1 MSDPGSGI
9 GDWRLAPSR
18 VMHTVRVLFATS
30 SLAARVERAECAMA
44 VAFGELAKARRADA
58 LIAPVGGAAAVYGG
72 PGEPFNKLAG
82 LGFAPLDEDVLADVE
97 REFDA
102 REAPLQVEFAAL
114 ANPDVATRLARRGY
128 HLVNFEHVLGLQ
140 LTRAVVDRAAAEC
153 ETHAANGVRV
163 GRASTADGA
172 SWLNAVAT
180 GFAHPDVFDG
190 PPSHESVARD
200 ALERVFDDF
209 ARIPGLVCYLAHRDA
224 AVAGGASLRI
234 IDGLA
239 QLCGA
244 ATLPDHRRRGVQS
257 ALLRARL
264 VDAARDGCELA
275 IVTTQPASKSQ
286 ENVQRAGFTL
296 LYARAIMVRQP
307 RA

>member
-1 MSDPGSGI
+1 M
-9 GDWRLAPSR
+9 
-18 VMHTVRVLFATS
+18 LFATT

-44 VAFGELAKARRADA
+44 VAFGELAKARRPDA

-82 LGFAPLDEDVLADVE
+82 LGFAALDEDVLADVE

-102 REAPLQVEFAAL
+102 RDAPLQVEFAAL
-114 ANPDVATRLARRGY
+114 ADLAVATRLARRGY
-128 HLVNFEHVLGLQ
+128 HLVNFEHVLGLE
-140 LTRAVVDRAAAEC
+140 LTKAAIDRAAAEY
-153 ETHAANGVRV
+153 EAHAANGVTVR
-163 GRASTADGA
+163 RTAAAEAAQWIDT
-172 SWLNAVAT
+172 VAT
-180 GFAHPDVFDG
+180 GFGHPDVFDG
-190 PPSHESVARD
+190 PPSHESFSRD
-200 ALERVFDDF
+200 ALERVYDDF
-209 ARIPGLVCYLAHRDA
+209 VRIPGLVSYIAHRGA
-224 AVAGGASLRI
+224 AIAGGGSLRV

-307 RA
+307 RASPD

>member
-1 MSDPGSGI
+1 M
-9 GDWRLAPSR
+9 
-18 VMHTVRVLFATS
+18 LFATS

-44 VAFGELAKARRADA
+44 VAFGELARARRADA
-58 LIAPVGGAAAVYGG
+58 LVAPVGGAAAVYGG

-82 LGFAPLDEDVLADVE
+82 LGFAALDEDVLAAVE

-102 REAPLQVEFAAL
+102 REAPLQVEFSAL
-114 ANPDVATRLARRGY
+114 ADHDVAARLARRGY
-128 HLVNFEHVLGLQ
+128 HLVNFEHVLGLE
-140 LTRAVVDRAAAEC
+140 LTKEVIDRAAAEYDV
-153 ETHAANGVRV
+153 HAAHGIRV
-163 GRASTADGA
+163 ARASNDDGGL
-172 SWLNAVAT
+172 WLRAVAT

-190 PPSHESVARD
+190 PPSHESVAPD

-209 ARIPGLVCYLAHRDA
+209 ARIPGLVCYVAHHEA
-224 AVAGGASLRI
+224 ALAGGASLRI

-264 VDAARDGCELA
+264 VDAAHDGCELA

-286 ENVQRAGFTL
+286 QNVQRAGFTL

-307 RA
+307 RSETIPAGTGHRSCP

>member
-1 MSDPGSGI
+1 
-9 GDWRLAPSR
+9 
-18 VMHTVRVLFATS
+18 
-30 SLAARVERAECAMA
+30 MA
-44 VAFGELAKARRADA
+44 VAFGGLARERCADA

-82 LGFAPLDEDVLADVE
+82 LGFAPLDDEVLAEIE

-102 REAPLQVEFAAL
+102 RDAPLQVEFAAL
-114 ANPDVATRLARRGY
+114 GDLGIAARLARRGY
-128 HLVNFEHVLGLQ
+128 HLVNFEHVLGLE
-140 LTRAVVDRAAAEC
+140 LTKAAIDRAAAEY
-153 ETHAANGVRV
+153 EAHVTSGVTVRRTVDAEAAQWI
-163 GRASTADGA
+163 D
-172 SWLNAVAT
+172 AVST
-180 GFAHPDVFDG
+180 GFAHADVFDG
-190 PPSHESVARD
+190 PPSHEAFARET
-200 ALERVFDDF
+200 LERVYKDF
-209 ARIPGLVCYLAHRDA
+209 ARVPGLVSYLAHRDQA
-224 AVAGGASLRI
+224 IAGGGSLRI

-264 VDAARDGCELA
+264 VDAAREGCDLA

-286 ENVQRAGFTL
+286 ENVQRAGFSL

-307 RA
+307 QCQN

>member
-1 MSDPGSGI
+1 
-9 GDWRLAPSR
+9 
-18 VMHTVRVLFATS
+18 
-30 SLAARVERAECAMA
+30 MA

-82 LGFAPLDEDVLADVE
+82 LGFAPLEENVLADVE

-102 REAPLQVEFAAL
+102 RDAPLQVEFAAL
-114 ANPDVATRLARRGY
+114 ASPEVATRLARRGY
-128 HLVNFEHVLGLQ
+128 HLVNFEHVLGLE
-140 LTRAVVDRAAAEC
+140 LTQPTIDRAAAEYDA
-153 ETHAANGVRV
+153 HAANGVIVR
-163 GRASTADGA
+163 RTAQGDA
-172 SWLNAVAT
+172 AQWIDTVAT
-180 GFAHPDVFDG
+180 GFAHADVFDG
-190 PPSHESVARD
+190 PPSHESYPRD
-200 ALERVFDDF
+200 TLERVYEDF
-209 ARIPGLVCYLAHRDA
+209 VRIPGLVSYIAHRDA
-224 AVAGGASLRI
+224 AIAGGASLRI

-264 VDAARDGCELA
+264 VDAAREGCDLA

-286 ENVQRAGFTL
+286 ENVQRAGFVL
-296 LYARAIMVRQP
+296 LYARAIMVRQSRGETNASGTGHRP
-307 RA
+307 CP

>member
-1 MSDPGSGI
+1 M
-9 GDWRLAPSR
+9 
-18 VMHTVRVLFATS
+18 LFATS

-44 VAFGELAKARRADA
+44 VAFGELAKRRRADA
-58 LIAPVGGAAAVYGG
+58 LVAPVGGAAAVYGG
-72 PGEPFNKLAG
+72 PAEPFNKLAG
-82 LGFAPLDEDVLADVE
+82 LGFAPLDESVLADVE

-102 REAPLQVEFAAL
+102 RDAPLQVEFSAL
-114 ANPDVATRLARRGY
+114 ADHDVATRLAHRGY
-128 HLVNFEHVLGLQ
+128 HLVNFEHVLGLE
-140 LTRAVVDRAAAEC
+140 LTKAAVDRVAAEYGA
-153 ETHAANGVRV
+153 HAAGGVRV
-163 GRASTADGA
+163 ARAAESDSAA
-172 SWLNAVAT
+172 WLHAVAT
-180 GFAHPDVFDG
+180 GFSHPDVFDG
-190 PPSHESVARD
+190 PPSHDAVVPG

-209 ARIPGLVCYLAHRDA
+209 ARIPGLVCYLAHRDDA
-224 AVAGGASLRI
+224 LAGGASLRV

-264 VDAARDGCELA
+264 VDAAQHGCDLA

-307 RA
+307 RRETIAAGTGPPSCP

>member
-1 MSDPGSGI
+1 M
-9 GDWRLAPSR
+9 
-18 VMHTVRVLFATS
+18 LFATS

-82 LGFAPLDEDVLADVE
+82 LGFAPLDEDVLQDVE

-102 REAPLQVEFAAL
+102 RQAPLQVEFAVL
-114 ANPDVATRLARRGY
+114 ANPEVATQLARRGY
-128 HLVNFEHVLGLQ
+128 HLVNFEHVLGLE
-140 LTRAVVDRAAAEC
+140 LTAAVVERAAAEY
-153 ETHAANGVRV
+153 EAHAANGVRV
-163 GRASTADGA
+163 RRASETDGA
-172 SWLNAVAT
+172 AWLHAVAT

-190 PPSHESVARD
+190 PPSHESVAPN
-200 ALERVFDDF
+200 ALARVFEDF
-209 ARIPGLVCYLAHRDA
+209 ARIPGLVSYLAEHDA
-224 AVAGGASLRI
+224 ALAGGASLRI

-264 VDAARDGCELA
+264 VDAAHDGCELA

-307 RA
+307 RGETNPAGTGHRSCP